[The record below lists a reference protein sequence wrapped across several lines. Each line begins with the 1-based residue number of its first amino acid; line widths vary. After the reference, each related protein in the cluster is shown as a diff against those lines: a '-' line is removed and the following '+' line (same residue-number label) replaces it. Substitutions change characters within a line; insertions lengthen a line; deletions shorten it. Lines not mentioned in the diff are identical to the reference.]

1 MSLTILFQISC
12 QCEWGWCCVAN
23 ADGYALDGFS
33 GWGHCDQDQELF
45 QEGSWNRSAWCF
57 PSLFCLIP
65 LSCFLCSSALS
76 KKRRH
81 GNLISQ
87 HCYILFLG
95 SKSSFFP
102 FAVPCN
108 LATSARLCYKAACH
122 VAGYWQR
129 YCAMKHLYTVQVSVF
144 VLGLKCFALY
154 TCTSH
159 ANRPCLCYRLF
170 WWNLDDQGL
179 VI

>member
-1 MSLTILFQISC
+1 MVS
-12 QCEWGWCCVAN
+12 VAEVIVIRLKSSSRKE
-23 ADGYALDGFS
+23 AGTEVHDV
-33 GWGHCDQDQELF
+33 
-45 QEGSWNRSAWCF
+45 F

-76 KKRRH
+76 RKRRR

-95 SKSSFFP
+95 SKSPFSP

-108 LATSARLCYKAACH
+108 LDTSAQLCYKAACR

-129 YCAMKHLYTVQVSVF
+129 YCAMKHLYAVQVSVF

-170 WWNLDDQGL
+170 WW
-179 VI
+179 IWMTKF